1 MKSGTLPKTILASAL
16 LALALAASAQ
26 GENPAWQY
34 TVRPGDTLIDI
45 AVRFLSQPR
54 QWPAIKKS
62 NRIADEHRLS
72 PGTALRIPVKM
83 LRREPAQATL
93 EAMNGTVR
101 WRAEAAAWQDA
112 SAGQKL
118 GSGSELETAEN
129 ASALLRLADGSS
141 LALAPGS
148 RVLLDTLSLYAKGLM
163 ADTRVRLQRGQ
174 TEISANPEKR
184 GNQHL
189 QILTPSAQ
197 AVVRGTHFRVGFEA
211 DTDTTREET
220 LEGVVG
226 VSAAGK
232 SVAVAQAQGTL
243 ARAGEPP
250 SRPVALLKAADL
262 SGLPARFEQ
271 LPLRFPLP
279 ALAEARSWVGQIA
292 PDEHFNR
299 ILLSKTAS
307 GPALVFSDLPNG
319 DYVLRLR
326 AVDGNGLQ
334 GLDAQHRFTVFA
346 RPFPPGLNAPGDGAT
361 VRAARPSFA
370 WSTALGVE
378 RYHLQIASQ
387 PDFASPLHDVTLDRS
402 TWLPATDLPAGKL
415 YWRAASI
422 EADNLQGP
430 WSMPA
435 AFTYRPGP
443 GPADLGRSALQIE
456 SASIRLKLPPAP
468 AGLTYEATISA
479 DAQLQPLLSRAQ
491 AADGTLELP
500 RPDSGTYYLGV
511 RLVDKSD
518 DTPGPTAIQRIE
530 VPPSRLWLLLLLL
543 PLAAL

>member
-1 MKSGTLPKTILASAL
+1 MKSGKLLKTILVSAL
-16 LALALAASAQ
+16 GSLAFAASAQ
-26 GENPAWQY
+26 SESPAWRY

-45 AVRFLSQPR
+45 AGRYLSQPR

-72 PGTALRIPVKM
+72 PGTALRIPATM

-93 EAMNGTVR
+93 EAMNGAVR
-101 WRAEAAAWQDA
+101 WRAESAAWQDA
-112 SAGQKL
+112 GVGQKL

-148 RVLLDTLSLYAKGLM
+148 HVLLDTLSLYAKGLM

-184 GNQHL
+184 GNRHL
-189 QILTPSAQ
+189 QIFTPSAQ
-197 AVVRGTHFRVGFEA
+197 AVVRGTRFRVGFEA
-211 DTDTTREET
+211 DTTREET
-220 LEGVVG
+220 LEGAVG

-232 SVAVAQAQGTL
+232 SVTVAQAQGTL

-250 SRPVALLKAADL
+250 SRPVALLKAADV

-279 ALAEARSWVGQIA
+279 VLAEARSWVGQIA

-299 ILLSKTAS
+299 ILLSKTAN
-307 GPALVFSDLPNG
+307 GPALAFSDLPNG

-326 AVDGNGLQ
+326 AVDDNGLQ

-361 VRAARPSFA
+361 IRTAQPSFA
-370 WSTALGVE
+370 WSTVLGIE
-378 RYHLQIASQ
+378 RYRLQIASQ
-387 PDFASPLHDVTLDRS
+387 PDFASPLHDIALDRS
-402 TWLPATDLPAGKL
+402 TWLPAADLPAGKL

-430 WSMPA
+430 WGAPA
-435 AFTYRPGP
+435 AFVYKPGP
-443 GPADLGRSALQIE
+443 EPADLGRAALRIE
-456 SASIRLKLPPAP
+456 SASIRLELPPPP
-468 AGLTYEATISA
+468 AGLGYEAMLSS
-479 DAQLQPLLSRAQ
+479 DARLQSVLSLTQ

-511 RLVDKSD
+511 RLVDRSD
-518 DTPGPTAIQRIE
+518 DTPGPTAIQKIE
-530 VPPSRLWLLLLLL
+530 IPPSRLWWLLLLL

>member
-1 MKSGTLPKTILASAL
+1 MKSGKLLKTILVSAL
-16 LALALAASAQ
+16 VSLAFAASAQ
-26 GENPAWQY
+26 GESPAWQH

-45 AVRFLSQPR
+45 AGRYLSQPR

-72 PGTALRIPVKM
+72 PGTALRIPATM

-93 EAMNGTVR
+93 ETMNGAVR

-112 SAGQKL
+112 SVGQKL

-148 RVLLDTLSLYAKGLM
+148 HVLLDTLSLYAKGLM

-184 GNQHL
+184 GNRHL

-197 AVVRGTHFRVGFEA
+197 AVVRGTRFRVGFEA
-211 DTDTTREET
+211 DTTREET
-220 LEGVVG
+220 LEGSVG

-232 SVAVAQAQGTL
+232 SVTVAQAQGTL

-250 SRPVALLKAADL
+250 SRPAALLKAADV

-279 ALAEARSWVGQIA
+279 VLAEARSWVGQIA
-292 PDEHFNR
+292 PDEHFGR
-299 ILLSKTAS
+299 ILLSKTAN
-307 GPALVFSDLPNG
+307 GPALAFSDLPNG

-326 AVDGNGLQ
+326 AVDDNGLQ

-361 VRAARPSFA
+361 IRTAQPSFA
-370 WSTALGVE
+370 WSTVLGVE
-378 RYHLQIASQ
+378 RYRLQIASQ
-387 PDFASPLHDVTLDRS
+387 PDFTSPLHDITLDRP
-402 TWLPATDLPAGKL
+402 TWLPAADLPAGKL

-430 WSMPA
+430 WGTPA
-435 AFTYRPGP
+435 AFVYKPGP
-443 GPADLGRSALQIE
+443 GPTDLGRAALQIE
-456 SASIRLKLPPAP
+456 SASIRLELPPPP
-468 AGLTYEATISA
+468 AGLGYEAVLSS
-479 DAQLQPLLSRAQ
+479 DARLQSVLSQAQ
-491 AADGTLELP
+491 AVDGTLALP

-511 RLVDKSD
+511 RLVDRSD
-518 DTPGPTAIQRIE
+518 NTPGPTAIQKIE
-530 VPPSRLWLLLLLL
+530 IPPSRLWWLLLLL